1 MIGGCR
7 VRPSLNLIE
16 CARKST
22 RISPRAMDTLVHLA
36 SRAGEVVSGDELIDA
51 VWRGRAVYDA
61 QIYKIMSELR
71 RAFRDHG
78 NGESF
83 IQTVPKRGYR
93 LVAPV
98 TPAQPRKATAMTV
111 LGGISWRAR
120 VGLAASAVLAVAF
133 LAIVGGFMGQERRLP
148 VEVTPD
154 GSGMATALDGA
165 VQPAAFVGSLAVLP
179 FDVLGSSDEDAYFAA
194 GFHDEILNQ
203 LARTTDLQIASRSS
217 VLPYAGQ
224 KRAASE
230 IGAELN
236 VGAVLVGSV
245 RYADDRVRIYMQLVN
260 SESDSQIWSASYERD
275 LGDVFAIQTDIALR
289 VATALDG
296 QLDIQARQQ
305 HAERLTESPEA
316 YTFYLRAGATA
327 VTPGLPSAARHQYLD
342 QAIALDPAF
351 AEAHARKADVYVV
364 SMVDNFAAGSAD
376 RYDLAELDLRARTSA
391 ETALALDPGLASAY
405 MALGRL
411 HQYRWRWAEAEQAF
425 ERAFVL
431 NPDDLDVLRTYAQFS
446 SHAGDHA
453 LAISLAKR
461 ATSLAPTQSGLLFR
475 EGSAHLYAAEYDLA
489 VAAFHKSIE
498 MNPGHALSRIY
509 LAIVEGILGD
519 AEEALNEL
527 NVAEQQLGDEPPVHM
542 ATLIAYGLSRF
553 GHPQDA
559 ERLIQKVETLTGSD
573 SPGIGST
580 ILLALARGDE
590 DTALDA
596 LHQATAA
603 MSSQI
608 PDVSHHNLMLAKA
621 NVFAD
626 PVLDE
631 QAFRYIRDRI
641 NAMLGKASAPE
652 RGGSVDKMS
661 DEISARP

>member
-1 MIGGCR
+1 MSSGWTRTRKNYRSKAADLMIGDCR

-16 CARKST
+16 CARNST

-36 SRAGEVVSGDELIDA
+36 SCAGEVVSGDELIDA
-51 VWRGRAVYDA
+51 VWRGRVVYDA
-61 QIYKIMSELR
+61 QIYKIISELR

-98 TPAQPRKATAMTV
+98 TPAQSREATAMTV
-111 LGGISWRAR
+111 LGGISWRAKLG
-120 VGLAASAVLAVAF
+120 V
-133 LAIVGGFMGQERRLP
+133 
-148 VEVTPD
+148 
-154 GSGMATALDGA
+154 ATAFDGEF
-165 VQPAAFVGSLAVLP
+165 QPAAFAGSLAVLP

-203 LARTTDLQIASRSS
+203 LAKTTDLQIASRSS

-224 KRAASE
+224 IRAASE

-245 RYADDRVRIYMQLVN
+245 RYADDRVRIYMQLIN
-260 SESDSQIWSASYERD
+260 SESDSQIWSAGYERD

-296 QLDIQARQQ
+296 QLDVQARQQ

-316 YTFYLRAGATA
+316 YTLYLRAGATA
-327 VTPGLPSAARHQYLD
+327 VTPGLPGAVRHQYLD
-342 QAIALDPAF
+342 QAIELDPTF

-376 RYDLAELDLRARTSA
+376 RYDLAEIDLRARTSA

-446 SHAGDHA
+446 SHTGDRD

-461 ATSLAPTQSGLLFR
+461 ATSLAPTQSRLLFR

-498 MNPGHALSRIY
+498 LNPGHALSRIY
-509 LAIVEGILGD
+509 LAIVEGIRGD

-553 GHPQDA
+553 GRPEDA
-559 ERLIQKVETLTGSD
+559 ERLIHKVETLTRGD

-580 ILLALARGDE
+580 ILLALARGDKKS
-590 DTALDA
+590 ALNA
-596 LHQATAA
+596 FQQASAA
-603 MSSQI
+603 TSSQI
-608 PDVSHHNLMLAKA
+608 PDISYHNLMLSKE

-626 PVLDE
+626 PALDE

-641 NAMLGKASAPE
+641 DATLKRASAPE
-652 RGGSVDKMS
+652 PGGSEAKMGH
-661 DEISARP
+661 EISVNP